1 VFEVKRNTATTRKK
15 NPTTISE
22 QDNINLPRR
31 STYRRQI
38 ETLVASAAING
49 GSIVNKIPALDGMFS
64 TSIKYA
70 NVHDIAKYCSQ
81 GKFKKCFVS
90 EAKKEV
96 GIYEKSEDNFV
107 RSLSLLYAGGVIG
120 KIKYIQA
127 KSALVMKNSG
137 KCTRKGYLS
146 KERIKIGCGIP
157 IPKPFSYDILM
168 KHIEKLD
175 IGEIISLDTLCA
187 GLPFE
192 HHVDGVYRDL
202 ENLLLSL
209 CHFYFKTDPF

>member
-1 VFEVKRNTATTRKK
+1 
-15 NPTTISE
+15 
-22 QDNINLPRR
+22 
-31 STYRRQI
+31 
-38 ETLVASAAING
+38 
-49 GSIVNKIPALDGMFS
+49 
-64 TSIKYA
+64 
-70 NVHDIAKYCSQ
+70 
-81 GKFKKCFVS
+81 
-90 EAKKEV
+90 
-96 GIYEKSEDNFV
+96 
-107 RSLSLLYAGGVIG
+107 
-120 KIKYIQA
+120 
-127 KSALVMKNSG
+127 MKNSG
-137 KCTRKGYLS
+137 F
-146 KERIKIGCGIP
+146 GIP